1 MRKKRKRKSAIES
14 FPFRPVRRR
23 LLFFSIKMCY
33 SSVLASRRLPQSTS
47 SSPSSSLSSV
57 TSRSR
62 ELPRRPP
69 PLSLTYVPS
78 NSNNT
83 RHQNL
88 RFLKFKE
95 IILVSPDVVVVV
107 VTEINRQPLP
117 LCVSLFFLVLLAPSL
132 LARLAS
138 SLPKGRSPPKGKQ
151 AISSPLPPPLFV
163 WISFFFLQLP
173 PPEFSFF
180 WIGLSLT
187 DRRFEEFDTTSLTSL
202 EVFCPFLERASPYPS
217 SWNTPLPPLGPEHAP
232 FDPPPPLPH
241 PPFPA
246 VGCCRC
252 FVVCIFL
259 CCMES
264 RSILNVPA
272 QQSSPLVARAQCV
285 YVRVRVCVDDS
296 PDFRRRLEETGEE
309 FFRCPPPLWE
319 PLPTI
324 TKQNVLLVGRAVQSV
339 CRLSLSVWSWMM
351 WSCFVQVL
359 PRS

>member
-151 AISSPLPPPLFV
+151 AISSPLPPPPFRLDFFLFLAV
-163 WISFFFLQLP
+163 APSRVFFFLDWVVPYGSPIWRVWHHEFDEFGSFLP
-173 PPEFSFF
+173 LFGTCQPLPLLLEHTSATPRSWTRPLRPASPPSSSAISCRGMLPLFCRVH
-180 WIGLSLT
+180 LSLLHGKPV
-187 DRRFEEFDTTSLTSL
+187 DFECSSSTI
-202 EVFCPFLERASPYPS
+202 VAIGCACP
-217 SWNTPLPPLGPEHAP
+217 
-232 FDPPPPLPH
+232 
-241 PPFPA
+241 
-246 VGCCRC
+246 
-252 FVVCIFL
+252 
-259 CCMES
+259 
-264 RSILNVPA
+264 
-272 QQSSPLVARAQCV
+272 
-285 YVRVRVCVDDS
+285 VCVCACACVCGWFS
-296 PDFRRRLEETGEE
+296 RLSSSTRRDWRRILPM
-309 FFRCPPPLWE
+309 PPPLWE